1 MISYLCDFM
10 RRFALKV
17 AYIGSNFHGFQRQPN
32 QRTVEGEIID
42 ALTDLE
48 LINSANDSKFSIAGR
63 TDKCVHSLGNVIAFN
78 SEKEP
83 ILNQINDFLSDEV
96 QLIAKTSVHFGFKPR
111 YAIMR
116 HYRYFLKN
124 FYDDEL
130 DISLI
135 GRLAKLFE
143 GVHDFANFTK
153 RNQRV
158 SIRKI
163 DKIDIN
169 QIDGDN
175 GTYQVYIDV
184 FGESFLW
191 NMVRKMMAVFCDVGK
206 GKLNIEDVMSY
217 FDPSFK
223 ANIKALSPRNLI
235 LVDVRYKNIKFQYDD
250 YAMERFQRVLKRK
263 MFEYEKNYSSTKNIL
278 SSLPELNNED
288 YYSY

>member
-1 MISYLCDFM
+1 MK
-10 RRFALKV
+10 RFALKI
-17 AYIGSNFHGFQRQPN
+17 AYIGSNFYGFQRQPN
-32 QRTVEGEIID
+32 HRTVEGEIID
-42 ALTDLE
+42 ALTDLK
-48 LINSANDSKFSIAGR
+48 LITNATNSKFSIAGR
-63 TDKCVHSLGNVIAFN
+63 TDKGVHSLGNVIAFN
-78 SEKEP
+78 SGKEP

-116 HYRYFLKN
+116 HYRYFLEN

-130 DISLI
+130 DISLMR
-135 GRLAKLFE
+135 RLAKLFE

-163 DKIDIN
+163 DKININ

-175 GTYQVYIDV
+175 GTYQIYIDV

-191 NMVRKMMAVFCDVGK
+191 NMVRKMMAVFCNVGK
-206 GKLNIEDVMSY
+206 GKLNIEDVTDY
-217 FDPSFK
+217 FNPSFK
-223 ANIKALSPRNLI
+223 ANIKALPSRNLI
-235 LVDVRYKNIKFQYDD
+235 LVDVHYKNIIFQYDD

-278 SSLPELNNED
+278 FSLPD
-288 YYSY
+288 